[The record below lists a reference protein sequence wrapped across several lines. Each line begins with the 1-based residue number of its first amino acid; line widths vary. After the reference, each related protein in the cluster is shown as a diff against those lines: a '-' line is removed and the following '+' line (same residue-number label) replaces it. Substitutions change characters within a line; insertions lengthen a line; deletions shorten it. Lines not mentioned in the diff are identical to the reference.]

1 MVTPF
6 KGIQAPNNDVV
17 MGGEEPLEYLTAEGA
32 TIKPGH
38 HVKKGSTD
46 DLITPGD
53 ASGNSIGWAGYGKAG
68 VFKPT
73 DTTTAYAAGDLVPVH
88 EKPGL
93 PVKAWLASGETVV
106 KGQPLK
112 PAANGELAAA
122 TVGTDDII
130 ARAAEDA
137 SGNVQFMI
145 KSMI

>member
-1 MVTPF
+1 MASF
-6 KGIQAPNNDVV
+6 SGIQAPNNDVV
-17 MGGEEPLEYLTAEGA
+17 MGDEEPLEYLTAEVA

-38 HVKKGSTD
+38 HVKKG
-46 DLITPGD
+46 ITKDMIALGD

-73 DTTTAYAAGDLVPVH
+73 NAKTAYEIGALVPVH

-93 PVKAWLASGETVV
+93 PVKAWLAAGESVV

-112 PAANGELAAA
+112 PVAGGELAAGIP
-122 TVGTDDII
+122 GTDDII